1 MASSDLEWPAIKEKG
16 PGSELPKKKGNLI
29 IFIIPFAYQYTQSG
43 FWKVS

>member
-29 IFIIPFAYQYTQSG
+29 IPFAYQWIYTQSG